1 MTTLKE
7 YIAADNSA
15 AFLNESEFAEQHNLN
30 GTICIAIVQD
40 ISVQSE
46 VTTAIGNNPMYQGL
60 YGERIQINTAVNNF
74 TNIPVYGQIF
84 YLDEKLYTV
93 ESCNNDM
100 GMLTIQLV
108 RDQR

>member
-15 AFLNESEFAEQHNLN
+15 AFLNKSEFAEKHNLD
-30 GTICIAIVQD
+30 GALCTAIIQD

-46 VTTAIGNNPMYQGL
+46 VTTAVGNNPMYQGL
-60 YGERIQINTAVNNF
+60 YGERIQVNTSADNLP
-74 TNIPVYGQIF
+74 NIPVYGQIF

>member
-15 AFLNESEFAEQHNLN
+15 AFLNESEFAEPHNLN
-30 GTICIAIVQD
+30 GTICTAIVQD

-46 VTTAIGNNPMYQGL
+46 VTTAVGNNPMYQGL
-60 YGERIQINTAVNNF
+60 YGERVQINVATDKLQE
-74 TNIPVYGQIF
+74 IPVYGQIF